1 MKQKQK
7 HTKKEQD
14 LRKIRRRE
22 GMEVK
27 DEEKEK
33 ENATIFVS
41 YEERMLTLK
50 ALWTLFSP

>member
-1 MKQKQK
+1 
-7 HTKKEQD
+7 
-14 LRKIRRRE
+14 
-22 GMEVK
+22 MEVK